1 MLDCTEK
8 QINVKSQIDNTKDSF
23 IISIRD
29 TGEGIS
35 QENIDKAFSQKF
47 TTKKTGHG
55 FGLLVCKR
63 IIESHQGNLHID
75 SEVGVGTT
83 ISIEFPLTP
92 NPKTQELELVS

>member
-1 MLDCTEK
+1 M
-8 QINVKSQIDNTKDSF
+8 KSQVNDAKNSF
-23 IISIRD
+23 IISISD

-63 IIESHQGNLHID
+63 IIESHQGKLHID
-75 SEVGVGTT
+75 SNVGVGTT

-92 NPKTQELELVS
+92 KPETQELELVS